1 MKVSQLSKKTKI
13 ILISCLCVVC
23 VGLPATLIGISLSS
37 SKSDF
42 VFGNYSSYMAPNVK
56 KILSNKYGVSF
67 DTYENSDAIAYNF
80 KKNNMDL
87 AVSTSY
93 ETSSLI
99 KNNLLKKLDWPSI
112 DKSINDSND
121 ALKLFTPAV
130 QNILTS
136 VDYNNDGRNDNL
148 LDYAIPYFVQDLV
161 FIYRGEKANISD
173 NASWIEVF
181 EFIKNDKR
189 FNPNRM
195 NSNLPLLGIID
206 DSRTVFSLSK
216 IVNKQKDINPTNN
229 ESIESLLSSYI
240 NLIPY
245 ISNFGPKSVLFSDS
259 NSLLNKIAN
268 NELNGAI
275 IYNGDG
281 IFSAFGGDDGIS
293 IDDDTFHAIKPTDTL
308 VALDLVVINKKI
320 SNENLNKSYDIMND
334 LCLKFD
340 SSIYEDEISYLNFD
354 YVNYTPAL
362 SSLYDFIKN
371 GNYFNGPLKIKFLKL
386 FELNKNNLVEK
397 SITNLTKSNL
407 LFAYVCFKQRL

>member
-136 VDYNNDGRNDNL
+136 VDYNNDGTNDNL

-181 EFIKNDKR
+181 EFIKNDKSWTIA
-189 FNPNRM
+189 FK
-195 NSNLPLLGIID
+195 
-206 DSRTVFSLSK
+206 TVF
-216 IVNKQKDINPTNN
+216 D
-229 ESIESLLSSYI
+229 
-240 NLIPY
+240 NLI
-245 ISNFGPKSVLFSDS
+245 FFL
-259 NSLLNKIAN
+259 
-268 NELNGAI
+268 
-275 IYNGDG
+275 
-281 IFSAFGGDDGIS
+281 
-293 IDDDTFHAIKPTDTL
+293 IKRNRC
-308 VALDLVVINKKI
+308 IN
-320 SNENLNKSYDIMND
+320 
-334 LCLKFD
+334 
-340 SSIYEDEISYLNFD
+340 
-354 YVNYTPAL
+354 
-362 SSLYDFIKN
+362 
-371 GNYFNGPLKIKFLKL
+371 
-386 FELNKNNLVEK
+386 
-397 SITNLTKSNL
+397 
-407 LFAYVCFKQRL
+407 